1 MVSSHAPFEGLS
13 RIPVSLELEASPDL
27 LALGFILFHTG
38 PLRGI
43 NESDPFNEDQQHS
56 LSTNFQKIRLD
67 QK

>member
-1 MVSSHAPFEGLS
+1 MVSSHAPFEGMS

-38 PLRGI
+38 SLRGI
-43 NESDPFNEDQQHS
+43 NESDHFNEYLQHS
-56 LSTNFQKIRLD
+56 LSTKLQKYSLD